1 MNSVN
6 NNNYANYEEEI
17 DLIDL
22 LFYLLRRWRPIM
34 LAALL
39 LAVILGAYKVTTGA
53 REQQNTELVQEAKD
67 RYEAEKAAYE
77 QTKDGYER
85 DIASLLKSIET
96 QDTYLENSVLMK
108 IDPFAK
114 SVARADIAVS
124 VNTMMTEPEIL
135 ISDPADAYVKAYAS
149 ALKSGRDMEQI
160 GKELGIEANYIDELI
175 VVDSDY
181 ASNTVSVSVSATDP
195 EMADKILEQL
205 LKRIPEQ
212 QEEIGEKMGLH
223 EIQVLNRSM
232 DIVMDMDLA
241 NTQKAESDRYTS
253 YQKALTDKKKALK
266 DLSEPS
272 VPESISKK
280 VLVKN
285 GAKYALIGAIA
296 GIVLVSGGFG
306 VCYLVGGK
314 LHTAEELERRYGV
327 KVLGVLPSTDKKR
340 LGSAIDQLIRKLSGE
355 DRRKSESE
363 LVIRSSLSIRNRI
376 ETGKTVLIT
385 GTVEKEYLDGLRKQ
399 FEQQLPELHWISGED
414 MTECVKT
421 VKTLKEKADGVL
433 LVEARE
439 KTKCVKLEEEVKTVR
454 EFGCEILGSILL

>member
-241 NTQKAESDRYTS
+241 DTQKAESDRYTS

-314 LHTAEELERRYGV
+314 LHTAEELERSFRC
-327 KVLGVLPSTDKKR
+327 
-340 LGSAIDQLIRKLSGE
+340 A
-355 DRRKSESE
+355 
-363 LVIRSSLSIRNRI
+363 SIYR
-376 ETGKTVLIT
+376 
-385 GTVEKEYLDGLRKQ
+385 
-399 FEQQLPELHWISGED
+399 
-414 MTECVKT
+414 
-421 VKTLKEKADGVL
+421 
-433 LVEARE
+433 
-439 KTKCVKLEEEVKTVR
+439 
-454 EFGCEILGSILL
+454 